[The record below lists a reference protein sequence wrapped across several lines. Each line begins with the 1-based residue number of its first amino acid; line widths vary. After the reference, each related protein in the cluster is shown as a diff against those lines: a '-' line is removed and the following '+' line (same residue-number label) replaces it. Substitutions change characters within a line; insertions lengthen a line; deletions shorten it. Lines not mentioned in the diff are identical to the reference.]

1 MVSSHEPIKCSPG
14 FKPLLINS
22 NLYRY
27 SLDFPAALLT
37 GAIIALLVYGMKE
50 TARFNTAVTIVSLAV
65 VGFVIVVGG
74 LAVEPENWE
83 PFAPNGGVGLYTLSS
98 VSVAPEM

>member
-50 TARFNTAVTIVSLAV
+50 TARFNTAV
-65 VGFVIVVGG
+65 VIVVGG